1 MKIEYLVLLISLS
14 IFLLILV
21 AVLAYL
27 QEKKKDAQRKERALL
42 KGWNYE
48 SAKSSQLGFKVEG
61 QNGSLI
67 WQLEARKKGSYRSLI
82 FSSKSNYL
90 NNGVFY
96 FADKRE
102 IDLILKPY
110 MQFALKLGTNL
121 SNNQSEDKR
130 LKAISLLQ
138 NAKILDIH
146 PGIGRWNYSALATST
161 DFGYKIFSMGFQGEI
176 DSLSLI
182 DSSKIPPAVILSPD
196 GLEIQWHS
204 TTVDADK
211 MEMIIDAS
219 LRLMTIL
226 NNAVKNS

>member
-14 IFLLILV
+14 ILLPIFI

-27 QEKKKDAQRKERALL
+27 QEKKRDAQRKERALL

-48 SAKSSQLGFKVEG
+48 SGKSSQLGFKVEG

-67 WQLEARKKGSYRSLI
+67 WRLEARVKGNYRSLI
-82 FSSKSNYL
+82 FSSKSIYL

-102 IDLILKPY
+102 TDLILKPL
-110 MQFALKLGTNL
+110 MRFALKLGTNL
-121 SNNQSEDKR
+121 SPNQSDPQR
-130 LKAISLLQ
+130 VKAISLLQ

-146 PGIGRWNYSALATST
+146 PGSGKWNYGALSTST
-161 DFGYKIFSMGFQGEI
+161 DFGYKVFSMGFQGEI

-182 DSSKIPPAVILSPD
+182 DSSKVPPAIILSPD

-211 MEMIIDAS
+211 MELLIDAS

-226 NNAVKNS
+226 NNAIKNS